1 MTSRHTKKHEHHMH
15 DDGKVSFKF
24 SGCFLDTFKIV
35 IDTYSNSLKKLNDV
49 IKGKIDKCD
58 YGMCNVGYKLRYIT
72 PEDISTYASNLV
84 KVLNNGMLGT
94 NVHDIEMFAIASV
107 KRFLEEKSCPPFE
120 ASAVNV
126 MGYSHRYVNPKEYT
140 LQDLIMLCETDVPN
154 VTVYSN
160 YEIKE
165 KAQLAKED
173 VDTLNK
179 MHFAAAMK
187 NIITTLPHMIDK
199 TDDGCMILSNKIMMK
214 TFALFLQEFI
224 LFACSLNT
232 ITVNAIIDFC
242 NPSTSYVFKACGS
255 TKNDVVTECCM
266 LKTNDMV
273 IKNKLPFNCNMKH
286 IVLQDTHPNF
296 KDTKSA
302 MYFIMNDPRS
312 PIADLVRR
320 YYPHDDQRGFDASMI
335 ARMFIGYTNDCCRDP
350 MCEIRSENVKGNM
363 TSPDAVTNFHT
374 DADWL
379 SKIAY
384 GNNWLDGNY
393 RRDNPGNH
401 NIHPITNAMDVLYKM
416 FSNSK
421 DCCNE
426 KLACNIVKVYNTM
439 ASIIQLYNADGFIP
453 NWELTRDILA
463 LLGEIMTRDMLKL
476 YYNNNRVFVYDDQMD
491 DTVAP
496 GYLYTESFVMEA
508 DETAPSVAFKN
519 PSNPNAKATTT
530 NTLKVGQI
538 VRAFTSWV
546 KNTLSKFSS
555 KFNEAHKKEIE
566 WINKNTTLNNQI
578 KADISAG
585 KFKPELKNYPR
596 YKVPL
601 TELEKVNVAGV
612 VNTYLNGDEEIK
624 EQEVLE
630 KIYPQAI
637 AKKLAAETD
646 ESKAAAMIQNYVLF
660 SNAEKPNI
668 TNGTIEMSTEIW
680 NDLIDNLTNAG
691 VAIDRECKKISD
703 DLTKALDTLTNK
715 SREIKIDDNPEHAEQ
730 NEKYKKL
737 NARIESLFSIVQKAS
752 RVYQTNTLNTLNS
765 KFYNTSYKLYRDIVA
780 GYKQQQG
787 KSNQTSNLA
796 DSGNITQP
804 TSSENAKNAE
814 QGKV

>member
-1 MTSRHTKKHEHHMH
+1 MTSIHTKKHEHHMH

-24 SGCFLDTFKIV
+24 GGCFLDTFKIV

-187 NIITTLPHMIDK
+187 NIIATLPRMIDK

-302 MYFIMNDPRS
+302 MYFIMNDSRS

-335 ARMFIGYTNDCCRDP
+335 ARMFIGYTSDCCRDP

-426 KLACNIVKVYNTM
+426 KLFPVVY
-439 ASIIQLYNADGFIP
+439 Y
-453 NWELTRDILA
+453 
-463 LLGEIMTRDMLKL
+463 
-476 YYNNNRVFVYDDQMD
+476 
-491 DTVAP
+491 
-496 GYLYTESFVMEA
+496 
-508 DETAPSVAFKN
+508 
-519 PSNPNAKATTT
+519 
-530 NTLKVGQI
+530 
-538 VRAFTSWV
+538 
-546 KNTLSKFSS
+546 
-555 KFNEAHKKEIE
+555 
-566 WINKNTTLNNQI
+566 
-578 KADISAG
+578 
-585 KFKPELKNYPR
+585 
-596 YKVPL
+596 
-601 TELEKVNVAGV
+601 
-612 VNTYLNGDEEIK
+612 
-624 EQEVLE
+624 
-630 KIYPQAI
+630 
-637 AKKLAAETD
+637 
-646 ESKAAAMIQNYVLF
+646 
-660 SNAEKPNI
+660 
-668 TNGTIEMSTEIW
+668 
-680 NDLIDNLTNAG
+680 
-691 VAIDRECKKISD
+691 
-703 DLTKALDTLTNK
+703 
-715 SREIKIDDNPEHAEQ
+715 
-730 NEKYKKL
+730 
-737 NARIESLFSIVQKAS
+737 
-752 RVYQTNTLNTLNS
+752 
-765 KFYNTSYKLYRDIVA
+765 
-780 GYKQQQG
+780 
-787 KSNQTSNLA
+787 
-796 DSGNITQP
+796 
-804 TSSENAKNAE
+804 
-814 QGKV
+814 